1 MYSIFT
7 GGSER
12 TVIQA
17 TKHRSWDH
25 ALRPHRLRVERYRT
39 YSANGPQGSQTTKQS
54 ARSQRHLLGA
64 ADRRP
69 VARSARALWALHK
82 RIQPLQSLAQGG
94 HLGPPDGRRRQGV
107 RWHQMIDSSIVRV
120 HQHASGA
127 KKRVEIVAW
136 AEAGVASPRKSMRG
150 STPKAAR
157 SAC

>member
-39 YSANGPQGSQTTKQS
+39 YSADGPQGCQTTKQS

-64 ADRRP
+64 ADRGP
-69 VARSARALWALHK
+69 LARSARALWALHE
-82 RIQPLQSLAQGG
+82 RVQPLQSLAQGG
-94 HLGPPDGRRRQGV
+94 HLGPSDGRRRQGI
-107 RWHQMIDSSIVRV
+107 RRQRADDRQLDRARSS
-120 HQHASGA
+120 ACLGA

-150 STPKAAR
+150 STPKAA
-157 SAC
+157 